1 MLDEALLQVLAAIG
15 MGRQVG
21 FAPDGQPPLEPVD
34 IGLGPY
40 FFHLLYCIL
49 GHEIKDVHEPASVHR
64 QGVQVRRPRPQTRCP
79 SEKTSPPHS
88 SHRSTGIPQVGK
100 GV

>member
-15 MGRQVG
+15 MGRQVS

-64 QGVQVRRPRPQTRCP
+64 QGVQVRRPRRRILLTGPQAFLRW
-79 SEKTSPPHS
+79 EKGCSIISSPFMP
-88 SHRSTGIPQVGK
+88 VF
-100 GV
+100 